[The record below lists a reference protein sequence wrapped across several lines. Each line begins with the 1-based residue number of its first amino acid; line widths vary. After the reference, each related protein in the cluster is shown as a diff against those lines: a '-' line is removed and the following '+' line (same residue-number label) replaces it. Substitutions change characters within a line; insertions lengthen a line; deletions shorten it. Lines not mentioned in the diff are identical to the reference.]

1 MIYLI
6 IFLSISV
13 AFLFFLVINYKT
25 KNTLLKNELKSHL
38 NLEEKFSS
46 VFKSLSYETLK
57 ENSEMFL
64 NMAKKE
70 FSNKAENIDMTL
82 KPIRE
87 SLEKFDKKVG
97 EIEKERHGAYTTI
110 SDQIRK
116 LVGSNEALAKEA
128 INLKQET
135 SNLVG
140 AFKNPGVR
148 GKWGENQ
155 LKRIAELSGMTEYC
169 DFTVQE
175 SVKTSDGKNL
185 RPDMIVRLPNDRFII
200 VDAKTPFDS
209 YYKYVETNEKLHLS
223 AHIKHIR
230 EHVKELKK
238 KIYWDQFKESPEFV
252 VMFLPD
258 FSYLAALKEEPQLI
272 EESFKDGV
280 IMATPAT
287 LMSVL
292 KAVAYGW
299 RQENATKNTKEIA
312 NLGKELYERLE
323 TMTSHIESI
332 GSNLESATKSYNKAI
347 GSFESRVLSSAKKLQ
362 KLDIGAKKEI
372 TSPKQIETSTRK
384 LQK

>member
-1 MIYLI
+1 MLYLI
-6 IFLSISV
+6 IILLILVLGLSY
-13 AFLFFLVINYKT
+13 LVINYKT
-25 KNTLLKNELKSHL
+25 KNTLLRNELKNHS

-57 ENSEMFL
+57 ENSEVFL

-70 FSNKAENIDMTL
+70 LNNKSETIDMTL
-82 KPIRE
+82 KPIKE
-87 SLEKFDKKVG
+87 SLDKFDKKVS

-110 SDQIRK
+110 SDQIKK
-116 LVGSNEALAKEA
+116 LVNSNETLAKETT
-128 INLKQET
+128 NLKLET
-135 SNLVG
+135 SNLVS

-169 DFTVQE
+169 DFTIQE
-175 SVKTSDGKNL
+175 SVKTSEGKSL
-185 RPDMIVRLPNDRFII
+185 RPDMIVRLPNDRFIV
-200 VDAKTPFDS
+200 VDAKTPFNS
-209 YYKYVETNEKLHLS
+209 YYKYVETNDKIHLNS
-223 AHIKHIR
+223 HIKHIR
-230 EHVKELKK
+230 DHVKELKK
-238 KIYWDQFKESPEFV
+238 KTYWDQFKESPEFV

-258 FSYLAALKEEPQLI
+258 FSYLAALKEEPNLI

-299 RQENATKNTKEIA
+299 RQENAAKNTKEIA
-312 NLGKELYERLE
+312 SLGKELYERLE
-323 TMTSHIESI
+323 TMTSHIESL
-332 GSNLESATKSYNKAI
+332 GNNLESATKSYNKAI
-347 GSFESRVLSSAKKLQ
+347 GSFESRVLSSAKKLK

-372 TSPKQIETSTRK
+372 NSPKQIETSTRK